1 MRSKMISSILGI
13 SVTLILKCKIVI
25 WTTDLYANLSCGVGV
40 VTKEMLY
47 SKKRAELRIEPCET

>member
-1 MRSKMISSILGI
+1 MISSILGI